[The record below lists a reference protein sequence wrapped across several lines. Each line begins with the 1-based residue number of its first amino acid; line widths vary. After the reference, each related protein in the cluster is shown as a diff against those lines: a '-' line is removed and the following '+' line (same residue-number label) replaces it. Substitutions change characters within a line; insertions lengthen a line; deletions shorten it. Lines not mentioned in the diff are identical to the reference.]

1 MTAVGVGPTASGD
14 SAAIRPFR
22 VNVSEPDLTE
32 LRRRITAAQWPEREP
47 VMDDSQGVP
56 LAMAQE
62 LARYWSTQYDWR
74 TCETKLNALPQF
86 LTEID
91 GLDIHFIHVRSR
103 HDDALP
109 LIVTY
114 GWPGSIVE
122 QLKIIDPLTNPT
134 AHGAS
139 GSDAFHLVIPSIPG
153 YGFSGKPTTAGWHPG
168 HVAHAWVELMKRL
181 GYRRFVAQGGDV
193 GAFVRR
199 GTAEFGRKGARG
211 ATTPGRQP
219 SRDGRTPT
227 TLLMLLLTVCG
238 PVLLTRCRS
247 ISGAIQLLSHSCPRL

>member
-109 LIVTY
+109 LIVTH

-134 AHGAS
+134 AHGAP
-139 GSDAFHLVIPSIPG
+139 A
-153 YGFSGKPTTAGWHPG
+153 
-168 HVAHAWVELMKRL
+168 
-181 GYRRFVAQGGDV
+181 
-193 GAFVRR
+193 
-199 GTAEFGRKGARG
+199 
-211 ATTPGRQP
+211 
-219 SRDGRTPT
+219 GRT
-227 TLLMLLLTVCG
+227 
-238 PVLLTRCRS
+238 RS
-247 ISGAIQLLSHSCPRL
+247 TS

>member
-1 MTAVGVGPTASGD
+1 MPTATAAVATAKPQEEQLTAVGVGPTASGD
-14 SAAIRPFR
+14 NAAIRPFR

-32 LRRRITAAQWPEREP
+32 LRRRITATQWPEREP

-74 TCETKLNALPQF
+74 TCEAKLNALPQF
-86 LTEID
+86 ITEID

-153 YGFSGKPTTAGWHPG
+153 FGFSGKSTTAGWHPG
-168 HVAHAWVELMKRL
+168 HVARAWVELMEDPP
-181 GYRRFVAQGGDV
+181 GVQA
-193 GAFVRR
+193 VRGSGP
-199 GTAEFGRKGARG
+199 GTWG
-211 ATTPGRQP
+211 
-219 SRDGRTPT
+219 
-227 TLLMLLLTVCG
+227 V
-238 PVLLTRCRS
+238 RS
-247 ISGAIQLLSHSCPRL
+247 AGHR